1 MRALPRSVRVT
12 VGLLPPFMRSFLLAP
27 IACYILGVAHAEP
40 FDPVALSKD
49 ESSDL
54 SALSQKELYAVA
66 DEDAVQF
73 SKTHPLGDDITYSYR
88 IGESH
93 ALKHHLRGEPQFL
106 YTGYF
111 ADALEAIRAD
121 SQHP

>member
-1 MRALPRSVRVT
+1 MRAFILAAIAYC
-12 VGLLPPFMRSFLLAP
+12 LLCL
-27 IACYILGVAHAEP
+27 AHADS
-40 FDPVALSKD
+40 FDPVALAKN

-54 SALSQKELYAVA
+54 SALSPEELYAVA

-73 SKTHPLGDDITYSYR
+73 SKTQPLGDDITYSYR

-93 ALKHHLRGEPQFL
+93 ALKHHLRGETQSL

-111 ADALEAIRAD
+111 ADAIEAIRAD
-121 SQHP
+121 SEHFDSSRPN

>member
-1 MRALPRSVRVT
+1 MRT
-12 VGLLPPFMRSFLLAP
+12 VFLGA
-27 IACYILGVAHAEP
+27 IAYCVLSLAHAGP
-40 FDPVALSKD
+40 FDPVALAKD

-54 SALSQKELYAVA
+54 SALSRDELYAVA

-111 ADALEAIRAD
+111 ADAIEAIRAD
-121 SQHP
+121 SRHSDTSGPN

>member
-1 MRALPRSVRVT
+1 MRA
-12 VGLLPPFMRSFLLAP
+12 FFLAA
-27 IACYILGVAHAEP
+27 IAHCVLCLAHADP
-40 FDPVALSKD
+40 FDPVALAKD

-54 SALSQKELYAVA
+54 SALSPEELYAVA

-73 SKTHPLGDDITYSYR
+73 SKTQPLGDDITYSYR